1 MVKFKLPK
9 KDGTLLELGLKRG
22 IPLKAISSE
31 GNIMY
36 VKPEGWERNGLT
48 IEGTWG
54 MSIGWQVLRGG
65 WGAKLWDPKRDRVGL
80 I

>member
-1 MVKFKLPK
+1 MSNRALMVKFKLPK

-36 VKPEGWERNGLT
+36 VKPEG
-48 IEGTWG
+48 
-54 MSIGWQVLRGG
+54 
-65 WGAKLWDPKRDRVGL
+65 
-80 I
+80 